1 MGLDEP
7 DKEKVEFAAEISG
20 VNEFIGQLPGGFDY
34 ILHEGARNISGGQRK
49 SIALAR
55 AVIKKPKLL
64 ILDEPTTSLDGKAI
78 ERFLKIFQSI
88 SLTQLLLLQHII
100 IQI

>member
-20 VNEFIGQLPGGFDY
+20 VNESGQLPGGFDY

-49 SIALAR
+49 SNTLAR
-55 AVIKKPKLL
+55 AVIKN
-64 ILDEPTTSLDGKAI
+64 
-78 ERFLKIFQSI
+78 QSY
-88 SLTQLLLLQHII
+88 
-100 IQI
+100 